1 MVTATRVAMVALL
14 ILDVL
19 LVHTLRHLHIFTA
32 GSSGSIQVSLNGSIS
47 PVNVLLPLVPTV

>member
-32 GSSGSIQVSLNGSIS
+32 GSSGSIQVSPNGSIR